1 MVSYEKN
8 LAEFGKQLSF
18 KNLADF
24 RLKKPAKTKP
34 DGIVICGMGGS
45 GIPGMIIKSF
55 SEELGLLVPIVIVKD
70 KKIPRLYLKNP
81 FFIAVSFS
89 GKTAETLACLKQ
101 ALALKSKSGVAVV
114 TSGGKLKSFADK
126 RGLPL
131 VTFRAGDLTPT
142 PGDQVWGLTPREA
155 SGIMVHGIVKVLK
168 AVFPLI
174 KTSPLK
180 GFEPLHLK
188 GFGEQLARKAKDRN
202 ILIYTDH
209 SFAHLGYIW
218 KTNLNETAKIPA
230 FTNIYPELNH
240 NEIAGFEK
248 AKGAWAIFW
257 LKEKSS
263 AVLNEKIKIISKIIG
278 NRAKSFEVPIE
289 GRNLQEKT
297 WNSIVLSHWVSLY
310 LAKLNKVDPRKT
322 KIIDRLKK

>member
-1 MVSYEKN
+1 MAS
-8 LAEFGKQLSF
+8 LSAAWAV
-18 KNLADF
+18 L
-24 RLKKPAKTKP
+24 
-34 DGIVICGMGGS
+34 

-188 GFGEQLARKAKDRN
+188 GFGEQLARKAK
-202 ILIYTDH
+202 
-209 SFAHLGYIW
+209 
-218 KTNLNETAKIPA
+218 
-230 FTNIYPELNH
+230 
-240 NEIAGFEK
+240 
-248 AKGAWAIFW
+248 
-257 LKEKSS
+257 
-263 AVLNEKIKIISKIIG
+263 IG
-278 NRAKSFEVPIE
+278 TF
-289 GRNLQEKT
+289 
-297 WNSIVLSHWVSLY
+297 
-310 LAKLNKVDPRKT
+310 
-322 KIIDRLKK
+322 

>member
-34 DGIVICGMGGS
+34 DGIVICGIGGS

-55 SEELGLLVPIVIVKD
+55 SEELGLPVPIVIVKD

-131 VTFRAGDLTPT
+131 VTFRAKN
-142 PGDQVWGLTPREA
+142 LTPREA

-168 AVFPLI
+168 AIFPQI

-180 GFEPLHLK
+180 GFEPLRLK
-188 GFGEQLARKAKDRN
+188 SFGEQLARKAKDRN

-230 FTNIYPELNH
+230 FTNTYPELNH

-257 LKEKSS
+257 LMEKSS
-263 AVLNEKIKIISKIIG
+263 AILKNKIRIISKIIG
-278 NRAKSFEVPIE
+278 NRTKSFEISLE
-289 GRNLQEKT
+289 GQNMQEKT
-297 WNSIVLSHWVSLY
+297 WNGVILSQWISLY
-310 LAKLNKVDPRKT
+310 LAKINKVDPRKT

>member
-1 MVSYEKN
+1 MISYEEN
-8 LAEFGKQLSF
+8 LARFGEQLSF

-24 RLKKPAKTKP
+24 RLKKPAKTRP

-45 GIPGMIIKSF
+45 GIPGMIIESF
-55 SEELGLLVPIVIVKD
+55 SEELGIPVPTMVVKD
-70 KKIPRLYLKNP
+70 GKIPRLYFKNP
-81 FFIAVSFS
+81 FFVAVSFS
-89 GKTAETLACLKQ
+89 GETAETLACLKQ
-101 ALALKSKSGVAVV
+101 ALAMKGKSGLAII

-126 RGLPL
+126 YKLPL
-131 VTFRAGDLTPT
+131 VLLKHGDLTPT

-168 AVFPLI
+168 AVFPL
-174 KTSPLK
+174 KVSPLK
-180 GFEPLHLK
+180 RFKPLRLK

-202 ILIYTDH
+202 ILIYTDY